1 MSDRSVTKYVNY
13 IRKMQ
18 EDVKAAAEEE
28 YKRIVERLQTGE
40 ISFTET
46 RVSRKIPLTKRP
58 QRL

>member
-46 RVSRKIPLTKRP
+46 RVSRKILLTKRP